1 MNDNTLSNTDS
12 LNDIV
17 KDGRQQLARGRNDFL
32 LFNSQTVSPG
42 TNLSSLDALK
52 RDYLAYADVLD
63 KALTL
68 TEQGK
73 LDDILRLRI
82 QDYQVSMQDS
92 YNCWRVTYEDVSRRG
107 ISENQKTFTE
117 MLWTMGTVILLVIII
132 ILLSWVGL
140 RRMLIAPLKDN
151 MQHLSTIS
159 QGDLTHSVRVEGNNE
174 MAKLAESIL
183 HMQQSLIRTV
193 SDVRLGSDSIYT
205 GAGR

>member
-68 TEQGK
+68 TEQGNWMTSYGYVF
-73 LDDILRLRI
+73 RI
-82 QDYQVSMQDS
+82 IRYPCRIAIIAGASLM
-92 YNCWRVTYEDVSRRG
+92 
-107 ISENQKTFTE
+107 KT
-117 MLWTMGTVILLVIII
+117 
-132 ILLSWVGL
+132 
-140 RRMLIAPLKDN
+140 
-151 MQHLSTIS
+151 
-159 QGDLTHSVRVEGNNE
+159 
-174 MAKLAESIL
+174 
-183 HMQQSLIRTV
+183 
-193 SDVRLGSDSIYT
+193 
-205 GAGR
+205 

>member
-1 MNDNTLSNTDS
+1 MRDLILQLSKSSIYSTKPMNDNTLSNTDS

-92 YNCWRVTYEDVSRRG
+92 YNRWRVTYEDVSRRG

-140 RRMLIAPLKDN
+140 RR
-151 MQHLSTIS
+151 SC
-159 QGDLTHSVRVEGNNE
+159 
-174 MAKLAESIL
+174 
-183 HMQQSLIRTV
+183 
-193 SDVRLGSDSIYT
+193 
-205 GAGR
+205 